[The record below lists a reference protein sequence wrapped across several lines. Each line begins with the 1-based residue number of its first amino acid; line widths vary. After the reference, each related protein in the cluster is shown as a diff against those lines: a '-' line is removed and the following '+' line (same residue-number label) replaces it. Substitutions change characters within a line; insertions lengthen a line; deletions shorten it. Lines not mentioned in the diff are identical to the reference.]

1 MLGFLML
8 ALYVPYN
15 MKSSPLCVITCFTSF
30 VIAMLALCH
39 VMWVSL
45 LLFASLHL
53 CLYGHTRVI
62 VCFVLSSSIVS
73 IYDFM
78 QAHTRLCT
86 RNPESL
92 LGTLLDGTRVV
103 RTPT

>member
-1 MLGFLML
+1 ML

-15 MKSSPLCVITCFTSF
+15 MKSSPFCVITCFTSF
-30 VIAMLALCH
+30 VLAMLALCH
-39 VMWVSL
+39 LVWVSL

-53 CLYGHTRVI
+53 CLYVNACVF
-62 VCFVLSSSIVS
+62 VCFFLSSSIVS
-73 IYDFM
+73 IYDFV

-86 RNPESL
+86 RNPEFL
-92 LGTLLDGTRVV
+92 LGTLFDGTRVV

>member
-1 MLGFLML
+1 ML

-30 VIAMLALCH
+30 VLAVLAMLALCH
-39 VMWVSL
+39 LVWVSL

-53 CLYGHTRVI
+53 CLYVNACVF
-62 VCFVLSSSIVS
+62 VCFFLSSSIVS
-73 IYDFM
+73 IYDFV

-86 RNPESL
+86 RNPEFL
-92 LGTLLDGTRVV
+92 LGTLFDGTRVV